1 MDFKNKSVLITG
13 GSRGIGKA
21 CAQAFAE
28 RGAWVAITYKTNEA
42 AAKATVNQLPGER
55 HIALQTNIEDAE
67 AVRQSVNEVYKEFG
81 QVDIVV
87 NNAGIYIP
95 HPVDIV
101 SYADWQTAWQETMAV
116 NLIGPSNVCYCA
128 AQYMKISGGGKIIN
142 ISSRGAFRGEPD
154 QPAYGASKAGLNA
167 MSQSLAQALA
177 PYNIL
182 VGVVAPGFV
191 KTDMTRDLL
200 ESPKG
205 DSIRKQSPFGRVARP
220 EEIAQ
225 AVLFLAA
232 DGSDFMS
239 GGIIDVNGASYLRS

>member
-28 RGAWVAITYKTNEA
+28 RGAWVAITYKTNEV
-42 AAKATVNQLPGER
+42 AAKATVDQLSGER
-55 HIALQTNIEDAE
+55 HIALQTNIEDPE
-67 AVRQSVNEVYKEFG
+67 AVRRSVNEVYKEFG
-81 QVDIVV
+81 QLDIVV

-101 SYADWQTAWQETMAV
+101 SYADWQTSWQETMAV

-128 AQYMKISGGGKIIN
+128 AQYMKIGGGGKIIN

-177 PYNIL
+177 QYNIF

-191 KTDMTRDLL
+191 ETDMTRDLL

-205 DSIRKQSPFGRVARP
+205 EAIRHQSPFGRVAQP
-220 EEIAQ
+220 EEVAQ